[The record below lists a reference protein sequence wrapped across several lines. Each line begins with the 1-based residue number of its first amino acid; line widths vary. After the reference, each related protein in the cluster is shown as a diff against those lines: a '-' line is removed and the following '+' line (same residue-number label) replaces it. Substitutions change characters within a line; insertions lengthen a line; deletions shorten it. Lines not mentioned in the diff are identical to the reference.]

1 MKFMK
6 NRTNKNPSPLATG
19 SPASRAGATPAGH
32 SSSARP
38 VRPTGKGS
46 FAILL
51 KCPRCKRTLRTLRQP
66 HDPPKAVRME
76 LPCPKCDRP
85 GTFPE
90 PAYFDTFGKEV
101 LYTEDGK

>member
-1 MKFMK
+1 MNAKQ
-6 NRTNKNPSPLATG
+6 TKNPSLPATG
-19 SPASRAGATPAGH
+19 SPDSHAGSAISAASRLGQ
-32 SSSARP
+32 